1 MFKSKKFYADTP
13 KARLIPCD
21 DGSDLCLYLKPI
33 YLKSKNTQRK
43 SILTR
48 NKVKRDMGKLLELT
62 KMLNPK
68 LQVLH

>member
-13 KARLIPCD
+13 KALLIPWD
-21 DGSDLCLYLKPI
+21 DGSDLCLYLKPN
-33 YLKSKNTQRK
+33 YLKFKNTRRK